1 MSLPTSGTCARD
13 FECECVCGVG
23 WGRWG
28 GGVVNVIVPTKGTM
42 SVFGTKDEREEG
54 GEAAERS
61 GSSVTLHGRKQG
73 DVWTGLRSSS
83 GVVQFVPVQESPTFF
98 NLRAASWFL
107 SHLTRY

>member
-1 MSLPTSGTCARD
+1 MSLPTIGTCARD

-23 WGRWG
+23 WGS

-61 GSSVTLHGRKQG
+61 GSSVTSTDGNRG
-73 DVWTGLRSSS
+73 TCGLGSGAPVVSSS
-83 GVVQFVPVQESPTFF
+83 LFQC
-98 NLRAASWFL
+98 R
-107 SHLTRY
+107 SHQPFST